1 MAQGG
6 CIWDWVDQSFREI
19 DGNGRW
25 YWSYGGDYGPED
37 IPSFGNFCCNG
48 LVNAVREPHPHLMEV
63 KKIYQ
68 NIKATLVDKKN
79 LTVRVKNWFDFSNL
93 NQYVLHWNVTADNGM
108 VLAKGTKEMNCLPH
122 ETADVT
128 LGAVKLPSRMREAYL
143 NLSWRRKTASP
154 MVDTIWEVA
163 YDQFV
168 LSGNTS
174 SKTYLPKTSGK
185 VTFAVDEK
193 TGALQSLALDGKEL
207 LASPVTLSL
216 FRPATDN
223 DNRDRKAA
231 RLWRQAGLDKP
242 VQKVITLKK
251 GRTSTTAVVEL
262 LNEAGKKLGDATLV
276 YSLARNGG
284 IKVQAEFM
292 PDTTEVRA
300 MARLGLVFEV
310 NDTYGN
316 VSYLGRGDHE
326 TYADRKQSGKIGIYN
341 TTVERMFHYYVK
353 PQATGNRT
361 DVRWMKLADEAD
373 NGLFVDSSRLFQFS
387 ISPFTDE
394 NIEEATHINQLER
407 NGKVTVH
414 LDAEQSGVGTAT
426 CGPATLPPYLVP
438 VDMQQFDFTIY
449 LVK

>member
-1 MAQGG
+1 
-6 CIWDWVDQSFREI
+6 
-19 DGNGRW
+19 
-25 YWSYGGDYGPED
+25 
-37 IPSFGNFCCNG
+37 
-48 LVNAVREPHPHLMEV
+48 
-63 KKIYQ
+63 
-68 NIKATLVDKKN
+68 
-79 LTVRVKNWFDFSNL
+79 
-93 NQYVLHWNVTADNGM
+93 M

-193 TGALQSLALDGKEL
+193 TGALQSLALEGKEL

-242 VQKVITLKK
+242 VQKVIALKK

-292 PDTTEVRA
+292 PDTTVVRA